1 MGSLCRSGVLIPP
14 HYGGEV
20 EILRLFPPIF
30 RDPGGEIGILSPP
43 YFETLGGKFHD
54 FPPKMGGKSP
64 PQAENFE
71 DFDS

>member
-1 MGSLCRSGVLIPP
+1 MEIP
-14 HYGGEV
+14 
-20 EILRLFPPIF
+20 RLFPPIF

-43 YFETLGGKFHD
+43 YYETQGGKFHY
-54 FPPKMGGKSP
+54 FPLIMGGKSP